1 MIATHPRSYDRG
13 QQIEI
18 QAHIDTLVEH
28 KHQASAHRTTDRLV
42 QAVPQS
48 RELLR
53 QAAERG
59 EPLSRVART
68 LLDLLD
74 RYGAAELEIAIRDAL
89 LREVP
94 HPNAVRLA
102 LERRR
107 QEQDSPP
114 PIGVSLPDH
123 VKRRDVTVRPHPLAG
138 YDQLTEAGH
147 DDE

>member
-1 MIATHPRSYDRG
+1 
-13 QQIEI
+13 
-18 QAHIDTLVEH
+18 LVEH
-28 KHQASAHRTTDRLV
+28 KHKASAHRTTDRLV
-42 QAVPQS
+42 QAIPQS

-59 EPLSRVART
+59 EPLGRITRT

-74 RYGAAELEIAIRDAL
+74 RYGAAELEAAIRDAL
-89 LREVP
+89 AREVP

-107 QEQDSPP
+107 QEQNSPP
-114 PIGVSLPDH
+114 PVGVTLPDH
-123 VKRRDVTVRPHPLAG
+123 LKRRDVTVRPHPLAS
-138 YDQLTEAGH
+138 YDQLTEAND